1 MISRDASGGTAP
13 LGAVAACLFGSGLAA
28 LVYQVGWLREL
39 RLVFG
44 ASTSASAAVLAVF
57 MGGLGAGG
65 LLLGRRAAASR
76 RPLVLYAHLE
86 LLVAALAAA
95 SPLLVDAARW
105 AYVALGG
112 QEALGSV
119 GSTLARLAL
128 AALVLGPP
136 TVLMG
141 GTLPAAA
148 EAVERDADAGRR
160 RLAVL
165 YGVNTLGAVAGAV
178 LATFVL
184 LEVLGIRRMLWV
196 AALVNAL
203 VAVTARTLGR
213 RAGERTPHAEAP
225 TTEEG
230 LRPSVKPQL
239 VLAAAALVG
248 FAFLLMELVWYRMLA
263 PLLGGSSYTFGLIL
277 AVALAGI
284 GAGGAAYAAG
294 GERRAPTTTGFALTC
309 AAEALFIALPFAL
322 GDRLAMFAAL
332 LRPVGSLGFGAEIFV
347 WAAVTTVV
355 VFPAAFVSG
364 VQFPLLIALLG
375 GGRSDVG
382 RHVGLAYAWN
392 TAGSIVGSLA
402 GGFGLLPLLGAPG
415 AWRLV
420 VALLALLGVAALAFA
435 PTWRS
440 RRVLLPLG
448 CAVVA
453 LAAVAARGPTAPWR
467 HGAIGAG
474 RGPHSGSPNA
484 LRAWRESLRASIIWE
499 REGLESSVALDSE
512 VGLAFVVNG
521 KIDGNSRFDAPTQVM
536 SGLVGTMLHPAP
548 KRAMVVGLGT
558 GSTAGWMAAVPSI
571 ERVDVAELEPA
582 IVDVARACAPVN
594 QDVLRNPKVHLTLG
608 DAREQLLTTRARYDV
623 IFSEPSNPYR
633 AGISSLFTSDFYR
646 AIDARLADGGIFLQ
660 WVQAY
665 SVDAQTVRTVYATL
679 AAVFPHIETFVTQ
692 EADLLLVATRSP
704 LAVDVAQLKA
714 RIATEPYKSALRQV
728 WRVDD
733 VEGIFAHHAA
743 GPGLARAIAAAE
755 GEAISTDDSTVVEF
769 GFARGAGRKD
779 TLFKTDELR
788 AVAAA
793 RGDDKLPVAPGAL
806 DLDKLADRR
815 ASMFAAQEQ
824 QPRLSPSL
832 GPERAARVRAMQA
845 WLAGELAAARA
856 AWRSQPRA
864 PEDPM
869 ELIVV
874 GEALA
879 DGGDEAAFQPILATL
894 RAVAPPEADAL
905 EARAA
910 VRRGATAEA
919 ATLLERLFTA
929 VRRDPWPPP
938 ILVKRA
944 LGLAIEV
951 ARRDRAAGARLEAVL
966 REPFAVRLLDADRL
980 RTRLDLALA
989 ADGRRLCADAFA
1001 ALEPHPPWRRDV
1013 LSERLRCYAAT
1024 GSPLAARARRDLEE
1038 LLSAEPPM
1046 FADGLTK

>member
-1 MISRDASGGTAP
+1 MNSATGGTAR
-13 LGAVAACLFGSGLAA
+13 LSAVGACLFGSGLAA

-44 ASTSASAAVLAVF
+44 ASTAASAAVLAVF
-57 MGGLGAGG
+57 MGGLGVGG
-65 LLLGRRAAASR
+65 LLLGRRAASSR

-86 LLVAALAAA
+86 LAVAALAAA
-95 SPLLVDAARW
+95 SPLLVDVARW

-112 QEALGSV
+112 QEALGSI
-119 GSTLARLAL
+119 GSTVARLVL
-128 AALVLGPP
+128 ATIILGPP

-148 EAVERDADAGRR
+148 EAVEREGDEGRR

-165 YGVNTLGAVAGAV
+165 YGVNTIGAVAGAV

-184 LEVLGIRRMLWV
+184 LEVLGIRRMLWA

-203 VAVTARTLGR
+203 VAVVARTLGR
-213 RAGERTPHAEAP
+213 RAGERTVADAQPSTEREAAAVP
-225 TTEEG
+225 
-230 LRPSVKPQL
+230 PSL
-239 VLAAAALVG
+239 VLAAAAVVG

-294 GERRAPTTTGFALTC
+294 RERRAPTAIGFALTC
-309 AAEALFIALPFAL
+309 AAEALFVALPFAL
-322 GDRLAMFAAL
+322 GDRLAMLAAL
-332 LRPVGSLGFGAEIFV
+332 LRPVGSLGFGSEVMV
-347 WAAVTTVV
+347 WTVVTAIV

-375 GGRSDVG
+375 RGRTEVG

-420 VALLALLGVAALAFA
+420 AILLSAMAIAALVVTRRRTRAVAAPIA
-435 PTWRS
+435 
-440 RRVLLPLG
+440 
-448 CAVVA
+448 CAAVA
-453 LAAVAARGPTAPWR
+453 LALIVARGPTAPWR

-474 RGPHSGSPNA
+474 RAPQSGTPNQ
-484 LRAWRESLRASIIWE
+484 LRAWREALRASIIWE
-499 REGLESSVALDSE
+499 REGLESSVALDAE

-536 SGLVGTMLHPAP
+536 SGLLGAMLHPAP

-558 GSTAGWMAAVPSI
+558 GSTAGWLGAVPSI

-582 IVDVARACAPVN
+582 IVDVARACAAVN
-594 QDVLRNPKVHLTLG
+594 RNVLDNPKVHVTLG
-608 DAREQLLTTRARYDV
+608 DAREQLLTTRRTYDI

-646 AIDARLADGGIFLQ
+646 AIDARLADGGLFLQ

-665 SVDAQTVRTVYATL
+665 AVDAQTVRTVYATL
-679 AAVFPHIETFVTQ
+679 ASVFPHIETFVTQ
-692 EADLLLVATRSP
+692 EADLLLVATRAP
-704 LAVDVAQLKA
+704 LTVDVAQLRT
-714 RIATEPYKSALRQV
+714 RIAEEPYKTALRQV

-733 VEGIFAHHAA
+733 VEGIFAHHTA

-755 GEAISTDDSTVVEF
+755 GDALSTDDLTVVEF

-779 TLFKTDELR
+779 TLFKTDDLR
-788 AVAAA
+788 AIAAA
-793 RGDDKLPVAPGAL
+793 RGDDKPPVAGGAL

-824 QPRLSPSL
+824 QPRLTPQL
-832 GPERAARVRAMQA
+832 GPLRAARVRAMQA
-845 WLAGELAAARA
+845 WLAGDLASARTL
-856 AWRSQPRA
+856 WRTQPRP
-864 PEDPM
+864 PEDPL
-869 ELIVV
+869 ELIVM

-879 DGGDEAAFQPILATL
+879 DGGDDAALAPILSAL
-894 RAVAPPEADAL
+894 RAAAPPEADAI

-910 VRRGATAEA
+910 LRRNAVADA
-919 ATLLERLFTA
+919 AAALERLFTA
-929 VRRDPWPPP
+929 VRADPWPPP

-944 LGLAIEV
+944 LGLAVEV
-951 ARRDRAAGARLEAVL
+951 ARRDRAAGARLEAIL
-966 REPFAVRLLDADRL
+966 REPFAIRLLDGDRL
-980 RTRLDLALA
+980 RTRVDLALA
-989 ADGRRLCADAFA
+989 SDPTRLCGDAFA
-1001 ALEPHPPWRRDV
+1001 ALEPHPPWRREI
-1013 LSERLRCYAAT
+1013 LEGRMRCYAAT
-1024 GSPLAARARRDLEE
+1024 GSPLAARARRDLEDF
-1038 LLSAEPPM
+1038 LAAEPPS
-1046 FADGLTK
+1046 FAAGLK

>member
-1 MISRDASGGTAP
+1 MISTLGGTAP

-44 ASTSASAAVLAVF
+44 ASTAASAAVLAVF
-57 MGGLGAGG
+57 MGGLGVGG

-86 LLVAALAAA
+86 LAVAALAAA
-95 SPLLVDAARW
+95 SPLFVDGARW
-105 AYVALGG
+105 IYVALGG
-112 QEALGSV
+112 QEALGAV
-119 GSTLARLAL
+119 GSTLARLVL
-128 AALVLGPP
+128 AAIVLGPP
-136 TVLMG
+136 TILMG

-148 EAVERDADAGRR
+148 EAVERDGDAGRR

-165 YGVNTLGAVAGAV
+165 YGVNTMGAVAGAV

-203 VAVTARTLGR
+203 VAVVARTLGR
-213 RAGERTPHAEAP
+213 RAGEREPQAAP
-225 TTEEG
+225 SEVADGEG
-230 LRPSVKPQL
+230 ARPSVKPRL

-294 GERRAPTTTGFALTC
+294 GERRAPTATGFALTC

-332 LRPVGSLGFGAEIFV
+332 LRPVGSLGFGAEVFV
-347 WAAVTTVV
+347 WAAVTTIV

-375 GGRSDVG
+375 GGRSEVG

-420 VALLALLGVAALAFA
+420 VALLSLLGIATLALS

-440 RRVLLPLG
+440 RRVLVPLA
-448 CAVVA
+448 CAVLA
-453 LAAVAARGPTAPWR
+453 LAALTARGPTAPWR

-474 RGPHSGSPNA
+474 RGPHSGTPNA
-484 LRAWRESLRASIIWE
+484 LRAWRESLRASIVWE
-499 REGLESSVALDSE
+499 REGLESSVALDAE

-521 KIDGNSRFDAPTQVM
+521 KIDGNARFDAPTQVM
-536 SGLVGTMLHPAP
+536 SGLLGALLHPAP

-558 GSTAGWMAAVPSI
+558 GSTAGWLGAVPSI

-582 IVDVARACAPVN
+582 ILDVARASAPVN
-594 QDVLRNPKVHLTLG
+594 QDALANPKLHVTLG
-608 DAREQLLTTRARYDV
+608 DAREQLLTTRARYDI

-692 EADLLLVATRSP
+692 EADLLLVATRAP
-704 LAVDVAQLKA
+704 LSVDVAQLKA
-714 RIATEPYKSALRQV
+714 RIAEEPYKTALRQV

-733 VEGIFAHHAA
+733 VEGLLAHHAA
-743 GPGLARAIAAAE
+743 GPGLARAIAKAE
-755 GEAISTDDSTVVEF
+755 GDAISTDDLTVVEF

-788 AVAAA
+788 AIAAA
-793 RGDDKLPVAPGAL
+793 RGDDKPPVAPGSI
-806 DLDKLADRR
+806 DLERLADRR
-815 ASMFAAQEQ
+815 ASMFVAQEQ
-824 QPRLSPSL
+824 QPRLTPAM
-832 GPERAARVRAMQA
+832 GAERAARVRAMQA

-879 DGGDEAAFQPILATL
+879 DGGDDAALAPILATL
-894 RAVAPPEADAL
+894 RAAAPPEADAI

-910 VRRGATAEA
+910 LRRGAIADATA
-919 ATLLERLFTA
+919 LLERLFTT

-951 ARRDRAAGARLEAVL
+951 ARRDRAAGARLEAAV
-966 REPFAVRLLDADRL
+966 REPFAVRLLDADRA
-980 RTRLDLALA
+980 RTRVDLALA
-989 ADGRRLCADAFA
+989 ADAPRLCGAAFA
-1001 ALEPHPPWRRDV
+1001 ALEPHPPWRRDI

-1038 LLSAEPPM
+1038 FLAAEPPL
-1046 FADGLTK
+1046 FAEGLR